1 MLAFS
6 HPRAVL
12 CGLLI
17 AGAACLSGSAQAQTT
32 FSAHTLYTGPNSD
45 LIATIGHGD
54 FNGDGR
60 EDIVASDLANG
71 TYQNSLLFLSNGDG
85 TYDAPIRLPQ
95 PISAAKFAIG
105 DFNSDGKLD
114 FAAQGAS
121 GTQMHVYLG
130 NGDGTFQAAKTTSD
144 GTTDVLT
151 WIVAADMN
159 HDNKTDIVEAM
170 TTQGGPDI
178 LQVWISNGDG
188 TFKAGQRITSGVMTT
203 SFGMVT
209 GDFDGDG
216 KPDIAITNTLNAPTQ
231 IQVWYGDGAGN
242 LGSPY
247 QVSDPNGYEDQY
259 GPDGVAD
266 VNNDGKSDL
275 VTSRFQYGISGTS
288 RYVPQI
294 ELIEGNANR
303 TLTFVNVPTS
313 NCPINPT
320 AADYNGDGY
329 NDLAFAEGACP
340 SAGSIITGPLSYV
353 IRQGSS
359 AGTFGSEQTIY
370 STPYQSGFDLQT
382 LKSTQGS
389 KPDLVL
395 TRDDTSNYNAGPT
408 SVELLSN
415 TSSGVYFPP
424 CNTAAMGEGI
434 TMCQPT
440 GSSSTSPVYFSIA
453 AAGPTRMRTAA
464 VWVDGQKKYEQLMH
478 AFSHYSY
485 LNESISLS
493 SGTHSVTIYGTG
505 WDNTLQKK
513 SFTLTVSGT
522 GTGCAPP
529 SNPGVR
535 ICMPANGTT
544 VNSPT
549 QVLASADLPGTLARM
564 EVWVDGVKE
573 YTETTTTQL
582 STMLSLS
589 VGYHRFDV
597 YAVNTAA
604 AKYEATSY
612 ATISTGGSCPA
623 DPGYDVHIC
632 TPVSGTTVSSPVQVQ
647 ATAHITGTL
656 ARMEVWVDGVTKYTE
671 STSVALNASIPV
683 PPGKNHR
690 FDVYAVNTAGTKW
703 ETTVYATVP

>member
-1 MLAFS
+1 MLCFA
-6 HPRAVL
+6 HRRALLCAVL
-12 CGLLI
+12 S
-17 AGAACLSGSAQAQTT
+17 AGFALVADGAQAQTSL
-32 FSAHTLYTGPNSD
+32 SAHTVYTSSD
-45 LIATIGHGD
+45 ITSVIGHGD

-60 EDIVASDLANG
+60 EDIVATDLANG
-71 TYQNSLLFLSNGDG
+71 GYLNGLLFLSNGDG

-95 PISAAKFAIG
+95 AISAGKFAIG
-105 DFNSDGKLD
+105 DFNNDGKLD
-114 FAAQGAS
+114 FVAQGAS
-121 GTQMHVYLG
+121 GTQMNVYLG
-130 NGDGTFQAAKTTSD
+130 NGNGTFQAAKTTSD

-151 WIVAADMN
+151 WLVAADMN

-188 TFKAGQRITSGVMTT
+188 TFKAGQRITSGVLTT

-216 KPDIAITNTLNAPTQ
+216 RADIAITDTFQGPTQ
-231 IQVWYGDGAGN
+231 IQVWYGDGSGN

-247 QVSDPNGYEDQY
+247 QVVDPNGYEDQY
-259 GPDGVAD
+259 GADGVVD
-266 VNNDGKSDL
+266 VNHDGKTDL

-288 RYVPQI
+288 QYLPQI

-329 NDLAFAEGACP
+329 NDLAFAEGTCP
-340 SAGSIITGPLSYV
+340 TQGSIITGPLSYV

-359 AGTFGSEQTIY
+359 SGTFGAEQTIY
-370 STPYQSGFDLQT
+370 NTPYQSGFDLQT
-382 LKSTQGS
+382 IKSTETS

-395 TRDDTSNYNAGPT
+395 TQDDSSNYNTGPT
-408 SVELLSN
+408 SVELLTN

-424 CNTAAMGEGI
+424 CNTAAIAEGI
-434 TMCQPT
+434 TVCQPT
-440 GSSSTSPVYFSIA
+440 GSSSTSPLYFSIA
-453 AAGPTRMRTAA
+453 AAGPTPMRTAA
-464 VWVDGQKKYEQLMH
+464 VWVDGQKQYEQLMH
-478 AFSHYSY
+478 AFSNYSY
-485 LNESISLS
+485 LNESIPLS
-493 SGTHSVTIYGTG
+493 SGTHNVTIYGTG

-513 SFTLTVSGT
+513 SFSITVSGT
-522 GTGCAPP
+522 GNGCAAP
-529 SNPGVR
+529 SSAGVR
-535 ICMPANGTT
+535 ICTPANGSN
-544 VNSPT
+544 VSSPT

-582 STMLSLS
+582 STMLALS
-589 VGYHRFDV
+589 AGYHRFDV
-597 YAVNTAA
+597 YAVNTAG

-612 ATISTGGSCPA
+612 ATVSSGGSCAA

-632 TPVSGTTVSSPVQVQ
+632 TPISGSTVSSPVQVQ
-647 ATAHITGTL
+647 ATAHITGSL
-656 ARMEVWVDGVTKYTE
+656 ARMEVWVDGVKKVSET
-671 STSVALNASIPV
+671 TSLALNASIPV
-683 PPGKNHR
+683 PSGKNHR

-703 ETTVYATVP
+703 ETTVFATVP